1 MILLYGTLPHTA
13 IMSTRLDV
21 RLPDSELEILKAYCE
36 QENRTQTDVV
46 REFIR
51 SLKKKVKYATDD

>member
-1 MILLYGTLPHTA
+1 MN
-13 IMSTRLDV
+13 TRLDV
-21 RLPDSELEILKAYCE
+21 RLPDSELKILKAYCE

-51 SLKKKVKYATDD
+51 SLKRKTKREATH